1 MYTKISNE
9 NGEQIIA
16 LIIER
21 LCLIAR
27 DEKCFEI
34 SRLDDNY
41 DDSNDKLTLNR
52 EDFDELYKVL
62 TEMKMLMEN

>member
-1 MYTKISNE
+1 MYTEITEE

-27 DEKCFEI
+27 DGKCFEI
-34 SRLDDNY
+34 SRLDDSY
-41 DDSNDKLTLNR
+41 DDFNDKLTLNK
-52 EDFDELYKVL
+52 EDFDELYKAL
-62 TEMKMLMEN
+62 TKMKMLLED

>member
-34 SRLDDNY
+34 SRLGDNY

>member
-16 LIIER
+16 LIIEK

>member
-1 MYTKISNE
+1 MYTEISNE
-9 NGEQIIA
+9 NGEQVIA

-27 DEKCFEI
+27 DGKCFEI

-41 DDSNDKLTLNR
+41 EDFNDKLTLNR
-52 EDFDELYKVL
+52 KDFDELCKAL
-62 TEMKMLMEN
+62 TKMKMLMED